1 MTRAGRTGFLVALS
15 ATILASAL
23 EAAALFRFYRT
34 QFRLPLWDMAGNG
47 WGGVELLQALS
58 AGRLFHFLSLLNH
71 QDKWPFGYSLLLL
84 PFLAAG
90 DSSFAS
96 ATLLSTVLFALTPAL
111 LLWVA
116 READPGPAGLWGGLL
131 AAALFLA
138 SPLSRVLAIV
148 VMREMGGIA
157 LSLAAVGFYLRARRL
172 ETVWSWRLTGLA
184 LLSLFLV
191 KYNYFLILGLALL
204 ANEIWRRWPLR
215 LSWPGWT
222 RGRILLAAYLGLLV
236 LVALLG
242 INPGVGIYAG
252 LVVGAGRL
260 AVLWQRDRKGF
271 SQRWQALPMEL
282 RVLLA
287 TVVAPLWLWCLSPN
301 PIHPRSLF
309 AFLHNRSEGPP
320 SFSVE
325 SFLFYPRSLAND
337 YAAQPI
343 LGLLAITF
351 ALASLLMLR
360 RSEGWRPVVLTAFLG
375 LALAT
380 FHPYKEPRFLATVV
394 PFLLLAAALTFA
406 RLVHALPRYSR
417 LVGGLLCTTSFLAIA
432 WMGVRSHLDEPL
444 ARSYRRYSDP
454 PAVWKP
460 LHFLSR
466 QAAEV
471 PRVAV
476 VGTFNELSDS
486 LVRWRLAQEEAT
498 REVLIADPLRPDT
511 RKPGRL
517 RRWLADQH
525 PARILAIRLRPESPL
540 YGLDYQRY
548 NAWQLELIDRLE
560 KDEGWREQRRRT
572 FERLGLEIL
581 VLEPGS
587 PRGSNNLP
595 ART

>member
-1 MTRAGRTGFLVALS
+1 LLVALS
-15 ATILASAL
+15 ATLLVSIL
-23 EAAALFRFYRT
+23 EASALFRFYRT
-34 QFRLPLWDMAGNG
+34 RPRLPLWDMAGHG
-47 WGGVELLQALS
+47 WGGVELLHALS
-58 AGRLFHFLSLLNH
+58 EGRLFHFLNLLNH

-90 DSSFAS
+90 DASFAS
-96 ATLLSTVLFALTPAL
+96 ATLLSTVLFALIPVL

-131 AAALFLA
+131 AATLFLA
-138 SPLSRVLAIV
+138 SPLPRVLAIV
-148 VMREMGGIA
+148 IMRETGGIA
-157 LSLAAVGFYLRARRL
+157 LSLTAIGFYLRARRL
-172 ETVWSWRLTGLA
+172 ETAWSWRLTGLA

-204 ANEIWRRWPLR
+204 ANEVWRRWPLR
-215 LSWPGWT
+215 LSRLSWSGWT
-222 RGRILLAAYLGLLV
+222 RGRILLVAYLGLLL

-252 LVVGAGRL
+252 LVVGAGVL
-260 AVLWQRDRKGF
+260 AVRWRRDREGF
-271 SQRWQALPMEL
+271 SKRWRELPVEV
-282 RVLLA
+282 RALLA
-287 TVVAPLWLWCLSPN
+287 TVVAPLWIWSLSPN

-320 SFSVE
+320 ILSAE
-325 SFLFYPRSLAND
+325 SLLFYPRSLLND

-343 LGLLAITF
+343 LGLLAIAF

-380 FHPYKEPRFLATVV
+380 FHPYKEPRFLATTV
-394 PFLLLAAALTFA
+394 PFLLLAAALAFA
-406 RLVHALPRYSR
+406 RLAHALPRYGR
-417 LVGGLLCTTSFLAIA
+417 LIGGLLCTAALVATA
-432 WMGVRSHLDEPL
+432 WTASRSHLDERL
-444 ARSYRRYSDP
+444 ARGYRQCSDP
-454 PAVWKP
+454 PAFGRP

-476 VGTFNELSDS
+476 IGTFNELSDS

-498 REVLIADPLRPDT
+498 KEVVMAEPLRPDI

-517 RRWLADQH
+517 RRWLADQR
-525 PARILAIRLRPESPL
+525 PARILALRLRPESPFQ
-540 YGLDYQRY
+540 GLDYQRY

-560 KDEGWREQRRRT
+560 KDEGWQEQQRRT
-572 FERLGLEIL
+572 FDRLGLEIL
-581 VLEPGS
+581 VLQPAS
-587 PRGSNNLP
+587 P
-595 ART
+595 